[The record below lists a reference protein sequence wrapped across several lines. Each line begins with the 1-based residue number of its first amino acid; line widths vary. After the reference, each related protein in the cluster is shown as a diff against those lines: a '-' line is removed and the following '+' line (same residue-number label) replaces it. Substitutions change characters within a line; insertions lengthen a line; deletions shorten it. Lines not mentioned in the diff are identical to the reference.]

1 MTRPLQPSLVT
12 ELFSDPRALRPHFPR
27 SYIPNSRLLSF
38 GRVPNL
44 IATFQGCFLDLI
56 AVCVLNPSG
65 VADSSQIMDQAQ
77 CVSWVVGMYL
87 RAATPTFRLHN
98 HTHGSHPTLRVIVV
112 FLARKYLGHDQ
123 LRSSPRRAGNVCFW
137 HKADVAA
144 LLSDVC
150 FWG

>member
-56 AVCVLNPSG
+56 AVCILNPSG
-65 VADSSQIMDQAQ
+65 VADSSQIMDQGWGTHMVERCDAYRHFAVQ
-77 CVSWVVGMYL
+77 CVE
-87 RAATPTFRLHN
+87 
-98 HTHGSHPTLRVIVV
+98 
-112 FLARKYLGHDQ
+112 LARHMETPNDRTVL
-123 LRSSPRRAGNVCFW
+123 LEM
-137 HKADVAA
+137 A
-144 LLSDVC
+144 LLWSRLAEIAAKAASPP
-150 FWG
+150 